1 MNRTEALEI
10 VHEYIKTEG
19 LVNHML
25 SVEAAMRWYAR
36 ELGQDENTWGLAG
49 LLHDYDW
56 EVHPISGDHPILGLP
71 LLREKGISEE
81 VLYAIASHADKPEY
95 PRLSLLDRALYA
107 CDEVTGMITA
117 VALVRPSR
125 SLYDLEASSVKKKW
139 KDKSFAAGAVRSVM
153 ESAAE
158 DFGVPLWTHVQ
169 NVIHAMR
176 AIAPELGLAGDL
188 EPTA

>member
-36 ELGQDENTWGLAG
+36 ELGQDEHTWGLAG

-71 LLREKGISEE
+71 LLREKGVSE
-81 VLYAIASHADKPEY
+81 YY
-95 PRLSLLDRALYA
+95 RY
-107 CDEVTGMITA
+107 
-117 VALVRPSR
+117 
-125 SLYDLEASSVKKKW
+125 
-139 KDKSFAAGAVRSVM
+139 SFSKY
-153 ESAAE
+153 
-158 DFGVPLWTHVQ
+158 
-169 NVIHAMR
+169 
-176 AIAPELGLAGDL
+176 
-188 EPTA
+188 

>member
-25 SVEAAMRWYAR
+25 SVEAAMRWHAR

-71 LLREKGISEE
+71 LLREKGVSEE

>member
-71 LLREKGISEE
+71 LLREKGVSEE

-139 KDKSFAAGAVRSVM
+139 KDKSSAAGAVRSVM

>member
-1 MNRTEALEI
+1 MDRNEALNL
-10 VHEYIKTEG
+10 VHEFIKTEG

-36 ELGQDENTWGLAG
+36 KLGQDEEVWGLTG

-56 EVHPISGDHPILGLP
+56 EVHPISGDHPILGLG

-81 VLYAIASHADKPEY
+81 IIYAIASHADKPEY
-95 PRLSLLDRALYA
+95 PRICLLDKALYA

-139 KDKSFAAGAVRSVM
+139 KDKSFAAGALRPVM
-153 ESAAE
+153 ENGAE
-158 DFGVPLWTHVQ
+158 EFGIPLWEHVE

-176 AIAPELGLAGDL
+176 PIAGQLGLAGTL
-188 EPTA
+188 EFVP

>member
-71 LLREKGISEE
+71 LLREKGVSEE

>member
-36 ELGQDENTWGLAG
+36 ELGQDEHTWDLAG

-56 EVHPISGDHPILGLP
+56 EVHPVSGDHPMLGLP
-71 LLREKGISEE
+71 LLREKGLSEE

-176 AIAPELGLAGDL
+176 AIAPVLGLAGDL

>member
-36 ELGQDENTWGLAG
+36 ELGQDEQTWGLAG

-71 LLREKGISEE
+71 LLREKGVSEE

>member
-1 MNRTEALEI
+1 MNRHEALEL
-10 VHEYIKTEG
+10 VHEFIKTEG
-19 LVNHML
+19 LINHML

-36 ELGQDENTWGLAG
+36 KLNQDEEIWGLTG

-56 EVHPISGDHPILGLP
+56 EVHPIRGDHPNLGLS
-71 LLREKGISEE
+71 LLRDRGVSEE
-81 VLYAIASHADKPEY
+81 VIYSIASHADNPEY
-95 PRLSLLDRALYA
+95 PRVSLLDKALYA
-107 CDEVTGMITA
+107 CDEITGMITA

-125 SLYDLEASSVKKKW
+125 SLYDLEATSVKKKW
-139 KDKSFAAGAVRSVM
+139 KDKSFAAGALRPVM
-153 ESAAE
+153 ESGAE
-158 DFGVPLWTHVQ
+158 EFGMPLWEHVQ

>member
-36 ELGQDENTWGLAG
+36 ELGQDEHTWGLAG

-71 LLREKGISEE
+71 LLREKGVSEE

>member
-71 LLREKGISEE
+71 LLREKGVSEE

-107 CDEVTGMITA
+107 CDEITGMITA